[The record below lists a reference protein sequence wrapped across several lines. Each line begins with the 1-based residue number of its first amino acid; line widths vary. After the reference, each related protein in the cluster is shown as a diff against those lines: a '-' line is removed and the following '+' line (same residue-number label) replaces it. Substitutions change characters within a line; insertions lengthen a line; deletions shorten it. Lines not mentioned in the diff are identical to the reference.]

1 MSECRNE
8 SISLTYCLS
17 TTTLDKE
24 EAALEEKEE
33 CPMWVFG
40 QFGVQDALDQFIVT
54 GGPLASVMGHKEI
67 VAKQDDGGKEVTDTG
82 LIVVTFHQ
90 LAHTNALELEI
101 KDHKT
106 NSLNEFKKHFKLS

>member
-1 MSECRNE
+1 
-8 SISLTYCLS
+8 
-17 TTTLDKE
+17 
-24 EAALEEKEE
+24 
-33 CPMWVFG
+33 MWVFG

-106 NSLNEFKKHFKLS
+106 NSLNEFKTLKGTLNYLSSPCCSEKAQIKKKLDGGR